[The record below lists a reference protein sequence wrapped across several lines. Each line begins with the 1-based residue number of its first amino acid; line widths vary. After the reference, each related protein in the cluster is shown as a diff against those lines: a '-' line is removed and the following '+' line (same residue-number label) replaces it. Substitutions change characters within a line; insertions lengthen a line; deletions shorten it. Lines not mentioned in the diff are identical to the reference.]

1 MADLSTSSDAISIDV
16 SRALYEDDS
25 MDAGEVSTVKLIV
38 WSPVPLYAAV
48 SVISVCV
55 WLQAVL

>member
-38 WSPVPLYAAV
+38 
-48 SVISVCV
+48 
-55 WLQAVL
+55 